1 MIVYDFD
8 EMFDKRLTKYIADNK
23 DKYSEEEWEDK
34 IPQLYD
40 KFGDTVLKAIGTTPR
55 KFYAAMSDEEIIRCL
70 RAHVRENIPVSSFLC
85 LEIQKRKIT
94 DKLLP
99 LLEGSPDEQIMAM
112 NLIGDADEAISR
124 YMDILACSDDEEVKE
139 RASELIK
146 CKADLVADAAI
157 ANYHEGKAREYM
169 LDILSRSV
177 RRRDD
182 IFRILID
189 EFRSEAEN
197 IPLKAGLLAA
207 YGDERALPYLEDRIE
222 EEGISYVDFRELKF
236 AIEALG
242 GTYTG
247 ERDFSDDRYY
257 EIIKAHDNSE
267 NLNIFGDASDN
278 GQDVS

>member
-8 EMFDKRLTKYIADNK
+8 EMFDKRLTKYISDSK
-23 DKYSEEEWEDK
+23 GKYTEEEWEDR

-40 KFGDTVLKAIGTTPR
+40 KFGDTVLSVIGTTPR
-55 KFYAAMSDEEIIRCL
+55 KYYAAMSDDEIIKCL
-70 RAHVRENIPVSSFLC
+70 RAHVKENIPVSSFLC
-85 LEIQKRKIT
+85 LEIQKRRIIK
-94 DKLLP
+94 KLMP
-99 LLEGSPDEQIMAM
+99 LLEGSTDEQIMAM
-112 NLIGDADEAISR
+112 NLIGDEDAAIPL
-124 YMDILACSDDEEVKE
+124 YLEILVRSDDEEVKE

-146 CKADLVADAAI
+146 AKADLVADAAI
-157 ANYHEGKAREYM
+157 SNYRAGRAREYM

-189 EFRSEAEN
+189 EFRGEADN
-197 IPLKAGLLAA
+197 IPLKAGLLAS
-207 YGDERALPYLEDRIE
+207 YGDERALPYLQDRIE

-242 GTYTG
+242 GVYTG
-247 ERDFSDDRYY
+247 ERDFSEDRYY
-257 EIIKAHDNSE
+257 EIIKAHDTANS
-267 NLNIFGDASDN
+267 LNIFGDASDN

>member
-1 MIVYDFD
+1 MIIYDFD
-8 EMFDKRLTKYIADNK
+8 EMFDKRLTKLIAGSNGR
-23 DKYSEEEWEDK
+23 YTEEEWEDR

-40 KFGDTVLKAIGTTPR
+40 RFGDTDLKIIGTSPR
-55 KFYAAMSDEEIIRCL
+55 KYYAAMSDDEIVKCL

-85 LEIQKRKIT
+85 LEIQKRRIT

-99 LLEGSPDEQIMAM
+99 LLEGSPDEQVMAM
-112 NLIGDADEAISR
+112 NLIGDEDTAIPR
-124 YMDILACSDDEEVKE
+124 YLDILVRTDDEEVRE

-146 CKADLVADAAI
+146 SKADLVADAAI
-157 ANYHEGKAREYM
+157 AHYREGRAREYM
-169 LDILSRSV
+169 LDIISRSV

-189 EFRSEAEN
+189 EFRTEADN

-207 YGDERALPYLEDRIE
+207 YGDERALPYLQDRIE

-257 EIIKAHDNSE
+257 EIIKAHDTSS

-278 GQDVS
+278 GEEIS